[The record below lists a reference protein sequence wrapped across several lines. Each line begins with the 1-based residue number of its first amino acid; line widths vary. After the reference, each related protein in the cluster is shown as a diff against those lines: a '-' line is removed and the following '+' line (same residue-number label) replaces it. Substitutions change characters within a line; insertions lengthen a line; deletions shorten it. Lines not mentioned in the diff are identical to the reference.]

1 MAQLAA
7 RQIVALE
14 VVRSKLTC
22 VKIFLHSSDQS
33 FGRHLDIIS
42 SLCGSCVLACH
53 FAGPMQN
60 QYVARSDKACM
71 CTRHGD

>member
-1 MAQLAA
+1 
-7 RQIVALE
+7 
-14 VVRSKLTC
+14 
-22 VKIFLHSSDQS
+22 
-33 FGRHLDIIS
+33 
-42 SLCGSCVLACH
+42 LACH